1 MDNKRKNQLKEFEK
15 IIEIHFDNI
24 ELLDYALTHSSYAN
38 QFNMGYNHHNERL
51 EFLGDSIL
59 SLVVSEYLYK
69 KYKSKH
75 EGKLTRIRASVVCE
89 TSLAEVARKIKI
101 NEYIRIGKGEELTG
115 GRDKDSLLA
124 DACEAVIAS
133 IYLDKGYEEVK
144 KFVLNNLKDKIESTI
159 KGINFNDYKSKLQE
173 YVQRIMTSTIKYNVS
188 NEWGPDHDK
197 TFEVN
202 LYLDNNCYGTGVG
215 KSKKEAEQNAAKEA
229 LKALGVEI
237 NE

>member
-1 MDNKRKNQLKEFEK
+1 M
-15 IIEIHFDNI
+15 
-24 ELLDYALTHSSYAN
+24 
-38 QFNMGYNHHNERL
+38 
-51 EFLGDSIL
+51 GDSIL

-69 KYKSKH
+69 KYKNKH
-75 EGKLTRIRASVVCE
+75 EGKLTRIRAGVVCE

-144 KFVLNNLKDKIESTI
+144 KFILNNLKDKIESTI

-202 LYLDNNCYGTGVG
+202 LYLDNNCYGTGIG

>member
-38 QFNMGYNHHNERL
+38 QFNMSYNHHNERL

-69 KYKSKH
+69 KYKNKH

-115 GRDKDSLLA
+115 GRNKDSLLA

-144 KFVLNNLKDKIESTI
+144 RFVLNNLKDKIESTI

-202 LYLDNNCYGTGVG
+202 LYLDNNCYGTGIG

>member
-15 IIEIHFDNI
+15 IIGIHFDNI

-38 QFNMGYNHHNERL
+38 QFNMSYNHHNERL

-69 KYKSKH
+69 KYKNKH

-89 TSLAEVARKIKI
+89 TSLAEVARRIKI

-202 LYLDNNCYGTGVG
+202 LYLDNNCYGTGIG

>member
-38 QFNMGYNHHNERL
+38 QFNMSYNHHNERL

-69 KYKSKH
+69 KYKNKH

-115 GRDKDSLLA
+115 GRNKDSLLA

-144 KFVLNNLKDKIESTI
+144 RFVLNNLKDKIESTI

-202 LYLDNNCYGTGVG
+202 LYLDNNCYSTGIG